1 MCVLY
6 VPYSHCGKAVKEKA
20 QPWLESAVDLCGQD
34 MQEPCSWFGLS
45 WTLGQTLIQTLPN
58 LSRRILE
65 AWNGTFHSLLICSLG
80 IFTAKHYIL
89 IQIPNTRAIYGR
101 IEIWSCVSRADST
114 YIFGCDRVVYL
125 KFKIWM

>member
-80 IFTAKHYIL
+80 IFTAKHYISSRYK
-89 IQIPNTRAIYGR
+89 IPELFMAELKSGA
-101 IEIWSCVSRADST
+101 VSLEQTQLTFLDVTGLS
-114 YIFGCDRVVYL
+114 I
-125 KFKIWM
+125 